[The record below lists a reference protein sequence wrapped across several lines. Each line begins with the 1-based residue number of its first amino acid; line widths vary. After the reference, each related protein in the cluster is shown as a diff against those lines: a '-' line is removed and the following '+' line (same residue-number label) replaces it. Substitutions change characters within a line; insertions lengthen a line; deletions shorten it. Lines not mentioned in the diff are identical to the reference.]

1 MQSFRWHLDIA
12 EIRAIDIGAHSKP
25 ASESKMNDRNVKW
38 CCLGL
43 GFSLISG
50 CSLWKSEPVWPW
62 TPKELPCNSV
72 CTNDDAVKSF
82 TAAMTYCIAL
92 QNYHAKNGGVLNSG
106 RFVMAATGTL
116 AGAVF
121 APLASGSASTAWSG
135 LSGSTNAL
143 QSSLDENFS
152 SVLAVK
158 RRSSVAKAGKD
169 ALESFPGKADPDVRV
184 YASVAMAFNCAVA
197 GADVDSAAI
206 RAITGAEIN
215 NPSVNQIDGSSAR

>member
-1 MQSFRWHLDIA
+1 
-12 EIRAIDIGAHSKP
+12 
-25 ASESKMNDRNVKW
+25 MNDKKVTW
-38 CCLGL
+38 CCLSL
-43 GFSLISG
+43 GFTLISG
-50 CSLWKSEPVWPW
+50 CSLWKSEPAWPW
-62 TPKELPCNSV
+62 TAEKLPCDSV
-72 CTNDDAVKSF
+72 CSNAEAVKSF

-92 QNYHAKNGGVLNSG
+92 QDYHANNGGVLNSG

-152 SVLAVK
+152 TVLAVK

-169 ALESFPGKADPDVRV
+169 AMESFPGKADPDARV

-197 GADVDSAAI
+197 AADVESAAI
-206 RAITGAEIN
+206 RAITGAEII
-215 NPSVNQIDGSSAR
+215 NPSIK